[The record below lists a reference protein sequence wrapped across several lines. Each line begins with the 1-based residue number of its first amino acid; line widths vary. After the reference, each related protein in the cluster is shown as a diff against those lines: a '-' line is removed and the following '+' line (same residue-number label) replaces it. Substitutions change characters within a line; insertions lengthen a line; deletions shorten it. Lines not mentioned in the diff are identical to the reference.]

1 MHVTICII
9 YFLSCELETFARKL
23 LLRTFSDIHFNW
35 SHISTR
41 YLYVLLK
48 RDTISQSEMQRWRV
62 ALQHKYVDSR
72 TFASTLL
79 VSVFSQEVEP
89 AAEVWSRSDTS
100 SRVQITWCWKVKSRL
115 PISSKANREN
125 DSLVELDCC
134 TGTMVRVGSHF
145 TLLISSYPK
154 SEQTFRFLQVFLLL
168 ENHHKS
174 CGRIFFRPSGQ
185 KESDDPRN
193 VGKHS
198 ISH

>member
-1 MHVTICII
+1 MWIRNI
-9 YFLSCELETFARKL
+9 YCMKITFENFQWHSLQLKSYFNTMS
-23 LLRTFSDIHFNW
+23 LRFTQVWHDF
-35 SHISTR
+35 TE
-41 YLYVLLK
+41 
-48 RDTISQSEMQRWRV
+48 RDVSVKVKMACDAPTHGR
-62 ALQHKYVDSR
+62 KYVDSR

-134 TGTMVRVGSHF
+134 TGTMFRVGSHF

-168 ENHHKS
+168 ENHYKS

>member
-1 MHVTICII
+1 MKITFENFQWHSLQLKS
-9 YFLSCELETFARKL
+9 YF
-23 LLRTFSDIHFNW
+23 N
-35 SHISTR
+35 
-41 YLYVLLK
+41 
-48 RDTISQSEMQRWRV
+48 TISSRFTQVWHDFTERDVSVKVKMACDAPTHGR
-62 ALQHKYVDSR
+62 KYVHSR

-79 VSVFSQEVEP
+79 VSVFSREVEP

-134 TGTMVRVGSHF
+134 TETMVRVGSHF

-174 CGRIFFRPSGQ
+174 CGKIFFRPSGQ